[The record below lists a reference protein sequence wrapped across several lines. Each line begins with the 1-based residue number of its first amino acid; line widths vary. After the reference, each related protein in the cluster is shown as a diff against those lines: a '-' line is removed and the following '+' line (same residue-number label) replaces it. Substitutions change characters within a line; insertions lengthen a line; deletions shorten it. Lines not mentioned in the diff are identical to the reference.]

1 MGSDKETKIRKIKLL
16 DKEAS
21 TSSNFGGKPGSL
33 VEGIKEERVVRVTK
47 ESDESGGKNQL
58 KSSMRIKNT
67 LEECKKALKL
77 GNKKQLYVHVRDRR
91 ILTENKEVYK
101 KENNTLRRGK

>member
-1 MGSDKETKIRKIKLL
+1 
-16 DKEAS
+16 
-21 TSSNFGGKPGSL
+21 
-33 VEGIKEERVVRVTK
+33 
-47 ESDESGGKNQL
+47 
-58 KSSMRIKNT
+58 MRIKNT

>member
-47 ESDESGGKNQL
+47 ESDESGGKN
-58 KSSMRIKNT
+58 
-67 LEECKKALKL
+67 
-77 GNKKQLYVHVRDRR
+77 
-91 ILTENKEVYK
+91 
-101 KENNTLRRGK
+101 